1 MTTEVPQSFLFSDYI
16 YLLRL
21 EPLRFYLLYRVPYLI
36 SNYFCDGDIIFLLS
50 LMKTSFYYLCAVNH
64 AKVKFQCHATYGM
77 TNLTGVLMMYF
88 FTMGITTTTNALL
101 QQHGNLMALILDCY
115 KPFYI
120 IYVFLKLYLKN
131 SNQVPKL
138 IIYSPKLNSSSVS
151 IFISYLCLS
160 SYLEKQTYIFFHI
173 KNYRCESLLF
183 RAGSIWCL
191 PYHKIISLSKWFALH
206 KQA

>member
-1 MTTEVPQSFLFSDYI
+1 M
-16 YLLRL
+16 
-21 EPLRFYLLYRVPYLI
+21 
-36 SNYFCDGDIIFLLS
+36 G
-50 LMKTSFYYLCAVNH
+50 
-64 AKVKFQCHATYGM
+64 TYGM

-88 FTMGITTTTNALL
+88 FTMGITTTNALL

-160 SYLEKQTYIFFHI
+160 SYLENRHI
-173 KNYRCESLLF
+173 YF
-183 RAGSIWCL
+183 SIL
-191 PYHKIISLSKWFALH
+191 
-206 KQA
+206 